1 MENDNN
7 INNLEQGTAQPTNV
21 VPEPCNTGAPSEET
35 GACCTSS
42 AVSEP
47 TVTFDAVKE
56 PKNESSKMGIKV
68 FFAMLA
74 VVVMLV
80 AAVAVGYVFGKSD
93 YYVNNNSTPTPFQSK
108 SDADMADSITVYNNV
123 SPSVVNIF
131 IYNEKGTASA
141 SGVVYTSDGYIVTND
156 HIYSEI
162 ASPRFLVVFS
172 DGTEYEAEFVAGDT
186 RSDLAV
192 LKIEAQNLKPA
203 VFGNYNELVTGEQVV
218 AIGYPSGAGVEAI
231 FTSGT
236 ISSRGIRVRGTSSYT
251 TKMIQTDTPI
261 NPGNSGGA
269 LVNMYSQVVGITS
282 AKLAGTQY
290 DSVGYAIPSSTVI
303 KVVDSLIKN
312 GYVEGRGK
320 LGITYT
326 EVDSVIS
333 RVEDIPTGLL
343 IQEVTANSD
352 LSGKGIKK
360 GDIITHI
367 NDIEIKRAD
376 TALDIIDSTK
386 PGESMSFTV
395 YDQKTKTSTKV
406 YGVLIPDEGNSSYT
420 KSLTNN

>member
-1 MENDNN
+1 MENNN
-7 INNLEQGTAQPTNV
+7 NFYNEQTPKST
-21 VPEPCNTGAPSEET
+21 EEEK
-35 GACCTSS
+35 TSIE
-42 AVSEP
+42 VEFQNISEP
-47 TVTFDAVKE
+47 TMTFDAVKE
-56 PKNESSKMGIKV
+56 EKKDSSMGIKV

-93 YYVNNNSTPTPFQSK
+93 YYISNHQSSTPLQNK
-108 SDADMADSITVYNNV
+108 ADAEATNCINVYNNV
-123 SPSVVNIF
+123 SPSVVNIY
-131 IYNEKGTASA
+131 IYNEKGVATA
-141 SGVVYTSDGYIVTND
+141 SGVVYTHDGYIVTND
-156 HIYSEI
+156 HIYSDI

-192 LKIEAQNLKPA
+192 LKINAENLKPA
-203 VFGNYNELVTGEQVV
+203 VFGNYDEVVTGEQVV

-236 ISSRGIRVRGTSSYT
+236 ISSKGIRIRGTSSYT

-290 DSVGYAIPSSTVI
+290 DSVGYAIPSGTVI
-303 KVVDSLIKN
+303 KVVDSLIEN
-312 GYVEGRGK
+312 GYVKGRGK
-320 LGITYT
+320 LGITYS
-326 EVDSVIS
+326 EVDSVTS
-333 RVEDIPTGLL
+333 KVQNLPTGLL
-343 IQEVTANSD
+343 IQEITANSD
-352 LSGKGIKK
+352 LNGKGIKK

-367 NDIEIKRAD
+367 NDVEIKRAD
-376 TALDIIDSTK
+376 IALDIIDSTK
-386 PGESMSFTV
+386 PGDTMSFTI
-395 YDQKTKTSTKV
+395 YDTKTGTSKKV
-406 YGVLIPDEGNSSYT
+406 YGALIPDEGNSSYI
-420 KSLTNN
+420 KSLTDK

>member
-1 MENDNN
+1 MENNN
-7 INNLEQGTAQPTNV
+7 NFYNEQTPNNY
-21 VPEPCNTGAPSEET
+21 EENKT
-35 GACCTSS
+35 FNEAGFENI
-42 AVSEP
+42 SEP

-56 PKNESSKMGIKV
+56 EKKESSMGIKV

-93 YYVNNNSTPTPFQSK
+93 YYINNHQSSTPLQNK
-108 SDADMADSITVYNNV
+108 SDAEATNCINVYNKV
-123 SPSVVNIF
+123 SPSVVNIY
-131 IYNEKGTASA
+131 IYNEKAVATA

-162 ASPRFLVVFS
+162 ASPKFLVVFS

-192 LKIEAQNLKPA
+192 LKINAENLKPA
-203 VFGNYNELVTGEQVV
+203 VFGNYDEVVTGEQVV

-236 ISSRGIRVRGTSSYT
+236 ISSKGIRVSGTSSYT

-290 DSVGYAIPSSTVI
+290 DSVGYAIPSQTVI
-303 KVVDSLIKN
+303 KVVDSLIEN
-312 GYVEGRGK
+312 GYVKGRGK
-320 LGITYT
+320 LGITYS
-326 EVDSVIS
+326 EIDSVTS
-333 RVEDIPTGLL
+333 KVQNLPTGLL
-343 IQEVTANSD
+343 IQEITANSD
-352 LSGKGIKK
+352 LNGKSIKK

-367 NDIEIKRAD
+367 NDIEIKRSD
-376 TALDIIDSTK
+376 IALDIIDSTN

-395 YDQKTKTSTKV
+395 YNTNTGTSKKV
-406 YGVLIPDEGNSSYT
+406 YGALIPDEGNSSYI
-420 KSLTNN
+420 KSLTDK